1 MLIAHDFDMVL
12 GILFTWLKKGV
23 RRSVSGT
30 STGESVQKRF
40 ASKAAAGKTKNG
52 RDSAPKYLGLKKASG
67 QFCEPGNILIR
78 QRGNKFYAGD
88 NVGQGKDHTLFALEP
103 GYMVFTK
110 EEVARDE
117 ARRSRRNY
125 FRQLIHIVPDNP
137 HANLK
142 QDIR

>member
-1 MLIAHDFDMVL
+1 MLVAPAFGSKNDSLCDL
-12 GILFTWLKKGV
+12 LQKGV
-23 RRSVSGT
+23 RRNVSGT
-30 STGESVQKRF
+30 SAGESVQKRF

-78 QRGNKFYAGD
+78 QRGNKFYPGA

-117 ARRSRRNY
+117 ARRSRRHY
-125 FRQLIHIVPDNP
+125 FRQLIHIVTDNP